1 MTFDL
6 LFKNFHAW
14 LTNFLTTRMMRTIVE
29 GEKSRET
36 SVDSGVPQGTVLGPI
51 MFLCHI
57 NDLPDCVNSSVR
69 LFADDCLLYRTIKKE
84 EDHHTLQTDL
94 KNLEQWANDWGMRFN
109 AKKCYIMSINQKSSK
124 FYELNNHILQEVQDN
139 PYLGLQ
145 ISNDLKWGIHINNVC
160 NKANATLGFIR
171 RNLRNVPEPCRKTAY
186 ISLVR
191 SVMEYGATI
200 WNPYLQGDID
210 KLERIQN
217 RAVRFIKKD
226 YKSRDPGSVTSMKRE
241 LEIDT
246 LEER

>member
-1 MTFDL
+1 
-6 LFKNFHAW
+6 
-14 LTNFLTTRMMRTIVE
+14 
-29 GEKSRET
+29 
-36 SVDSGVPQGTVLGPI
+36 
-51 MFLCHI
+51 
-57 NDLPDCVNSSVR
+57 
-69 LFADDCLLYRTIKKE
+69 
-84 EDHHTLQTDL
+84 
-94 KNLEQWANDWGMRFN
+94 
-109 AKKCYIMSINQKSSK
+109 MSINQKTSK
-124 FYELNNHILQEVQDN
+124 FYELDNHILQEVKDN

-160 NKANATLGFIR
+160 NKANSTLGFIR

-226 YKSRDPGSVTSMKRE
+226 YKSRDPGSITSMKKDLRGRNYHFQPTGPPDQCN
-241 LEIDT
+241 IDST
-246 LEER
+246 GPTKLSLAHL